1 MIYPPATID
10 FLKILSF
17 ICDILQIEGSFFMV
31 KIVEVLDDLQLNQKI
46 EGKKTHYIQLLNAL
60 AFILVGSHIM
70 LSHE

>member
-1 MIYPPATID
+1 
-10 FLKILSF
+10 
-17 ICDILQIEGSFFMV
+17 MV
-31 KIVEVLDDLQLNQKI
+31 KIVELLDDLQLNQKI